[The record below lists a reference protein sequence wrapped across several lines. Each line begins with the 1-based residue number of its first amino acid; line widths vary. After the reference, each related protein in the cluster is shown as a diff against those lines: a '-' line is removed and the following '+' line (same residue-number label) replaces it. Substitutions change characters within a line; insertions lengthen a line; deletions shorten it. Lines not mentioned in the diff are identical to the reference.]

1 MTSNYMNDMRIM
13 DYHSYI
19 LYNNVKDTITEKG

>member
-1 MTSNYMNDMRIM
+1 MTSKYMNDMRII

-19 LYNNVKDTITEKG
+19 YNNVKDTITEKG

>member
-13 DYHSYI
+13 DYLHI
-19 LYNNVKDTITEKG
+19 YNNVKDTITEKG